1 MFEMSKIFKQF
12 KGNLIIKVIFDIICN
27 TIMHDDLH
35 QKITNLEKDILQIE
49 NNMIEFER
57 MKYENGIKKS
67 IQKLESDLKYLS
79 VLANGAPIDKDED
92 RRIMDFLR
100 IHYNNLHKLSIST

>member
-1 MFEMSKIFKQF
+1 MSKIFKQF
-12 KGNLIIKVIFDIICN
+12 KRNSIIKVIFNITGN

-35 QKITNLEKDILQIE
+35 QKITDLEKDILQIE
-49 NNMIEFER
+49 NNMVEFER
-57 MKYENGIKKS
+57 MKYEEGIKKS
-67 IQKLESDLKYLS
+67 IQQLESDLKYLS
-79 VLANGAPIDKDED
+79 VLANGAPIDKNED